1 MKKSYSTKILLGFL
15 LCLLIFTGSC
25 CINLGCWPR
34 VKYERQVQLS
44 APLQPGSTFAVKTHN
59 GSITIEGA
67 DVADCNLTATI
78 TARAFTEEDA
88 KKLAEEVKIKLEPLG
103 DKLTTKIEKPS
114 NMINRSVS
122 VSFHVILPNETN
134 LELTTHNGAVKIAN
148 ITGDING
155 TTHNGKVSAEK
166 ICGTTKLKTHNGSI
180 VCEEITGETQLRT
193 HNGSVKLHYRETAP
207 AACNISAITHNGG
220 IDFTAPLNFSAEVDV
235 STHNGSI
242 KTDLP
247 ITVVGK
253 VSKSKLTGTIGTG
266 EGKLHLETHNGSI
279 KIRQLK

>member
-1 MKKSYSTKILLGFL
+1 MKKSHSKKTLLGFL

-25 CINLGCWPR
+25 CFNIGCRPQ

-44 APLQPGSTFAVKTHN
+44 APLQPGSTFAAETHN

-67 DVADCNLTATI
+67 DVADCNLTAMI
-78 TARAFTEEDA
+78 IARASTEEDA
-88 KKLAEEVKIKLEPLG
+88 KKLAEEVKIKLEASES
-103 DKLTTKIEKPS
+103 KLTVRIEKPAYKMS
-114 NMINRSVS
+114 RSVS
-122 VSFHVILPNETN
+122 VSLDVILPNQTN
-134 LELTTHNGAVKIAN
+134 LKLTTHNGAVKIAN

-155 TTHNGKVSAEK
+155 TTHNGKVTAEK

-180 VCEEITGETQLRT
+180 VCEEISGETQLRT
-193 HNGSVKLHYRETAP
+193 HNGCVKLSYREAAP
-207 AACNISAITHNGG
+207 AVCNISAVTHNGG
-220 IDFTAPLNFSAEVDV
+220 INFTAPPNFSAEVDV

-253 VSKSKLTGTIGTG
+253 VGKSKLTGTIGTG

-279 KIRQLK
+279 KIK